1 MYTEIP
7 HHHSLA
13 RRLAGAVFLGL
24 ILFVLL
30 ALVVVL
36 TFVYLSER
44 ADAVNDAHEAGQA
57 LLTSVA
63 AMDWIPATE
72 IRNIFEALPV
82 MIEHQGQRPRNFTL
96 VNSQRRVIASTDM
109 ARAWAI
115 AAGLRQTTEAV
126 FAGDEERV
134 QRFAGE
140 DWLVMPVQGPEGEVR
155 GVLIVQVFSAQ
166 ILRVLTGGLALSGAL
181 TAGLLVVILV
191 FGAIGVRNLILR
203 PLAALLAG
211 ARAVRAGDLEHHVQ
225 ISSGDEFQ
233 TVAEAF
239 NEMNAALA
247 AQNRENVRLL
257 SDAEQRAAQMN
268 EYALRQSAL
277 VQLSAEL
284 VSAFEVDDI
293 CRRAVKGLHDTLGY
307 DYLGLFLVDEATG
320 DRVLRATV
328 GWTDAPPNW
337 RIPPGRGL
345 SERALL
351 DGQLHYTPD
360 VAQDPRYIPGLK
372 TGAEVDVPLIVG
384 QKVIGVLVAESSR
397 PHGFDQADFDV
408 LSAAAGQTALAIG
421 NARLLAGE
429 RQRADEL
436 DALRATLTDISS
448 ELEMPK
454 LLQALVERA
463 VTLLGASG
471 GDLALCDQTTA
482 QIVVAA
488 SHNMGKEYVG
498 TRLAPGEG
506 AAGRVI
512 ETCEP
517 LIVRD
522 YAVWE
527 GRSPQ
532 YSESPIHASMNV
544 PLMVGGL
551 VVGTIGVMHSDPLR
565 QFGPS
570 DLRLLSLFG
579 QQAAIAVSNARLYED
594 VQRRVGQLAALNE
607 IAQII
612 GSTIEIDAVL
622 ERIGEAV
629 RRALSAD
636 TYLVITVDEP
646 TGVHTLEILDDEGE
660 RFPKQELPPG
670 KGATGWVIRNRKPLL
685 LRDLPAEVPGL
696 GIEISLAGKPK
707 HSLSWLGVP
716 METAGRLVGVLA
728 VGSYRPSAFGEG
740 DVELLQNIA
749 QQAALAIE
757 HGRHHAEVEEQARR
771 DSLTQVFNHGYFLKQ
786 LQAEVV
792 RALEEG
798 RPLSLIMLD
807 VDYFK
812 QYNDTYGHVV
822 GDQVL
827 RLTVQAIGAHVK
839 RSDPVGRWGGEEF
852 TIALPGA
859 NCAQARGV
867 AERIRATLADLPLHD
882 RDGNPLPLPTVS
894 QGLAVLP
901 DEVENMDALIHL
913 ADWRLYQA
921 KERGRDQIESP
932 ACNEAGDVSPA

>member
-7 HHHSLA
+7 RRHSLA
-13 RRLAGAVFLGL
+13 RRLAGGVALGL
-24 ILFVLL
+24 VPFVLL
-30 ALVVVL
+30 AAAVVL
-36 TFVYLSER
+36 TFVYLTER
-44 ADAVNDAHEAGQA
+44 ADAVSDAHEAGQA

-72 IRNIFEALPV
+72 IRDIFEALPV
-82 MIEHQGQRPRNFTL
+82 MTEHQGQRLRNFTL
-96 VNSQRRVIASTDM
+96 VNSQRQVIASTDM

-126 FAGDEERV
+126 FARDEERLR
-134 QRFAGE
+134 QFAGE
-140 DWLVMPVQGPEGEVR
+140 DWLMMPVHGPEGEVR

-166 ILRVLTGGLALSGAL
+166 TLRVLTGGLALSGAL
-181 TAGLLVVILV
+181 TAGLLLVVSA

-211 ARAVRAGDLEHHVQ
+211 ARAVQAGDLEHRVQ

-257 SDAEQRAAQMN
+257 NEAEQRAAQMN

-277 VQLSAEL
+277 MQLSTQL
-284 VSAFEVDDI
+284 VSAFDVDDI
-293 CRRAVKGLHDTLGY
+293 CRRAAQGLHDTLGY

-320 DRVLRATV
+320 DRVLHASV

-360 VAQDPRYIPGLK
+360 VAQDPRYVPSLK

-454 LLQALVERA
+454 LLHALVERA
-463 VTLLGASG
+463 AALLGAFG
-471 GDLALCDQTTA
+471 GDLALRDQTTGE
-482 QIVVAA
+482 IVVAA
-488 SHNMGKEYVG
+488 SHNMGKEYIG

-506 AAGRVI
+506 AAGRVL

-517 LIVRD
+517 LIIAD
-522 YAVWE
+522 YAAWE

-532 YSESPIHASMNV
+532 YAEAPIHALMNV

-551 VVGTIGVMHSDPLR
+551 VVGAIGVVHSDPVR

-594 VQRRVGQLAALNE
+594 VRRRVGQLAALNE

-612 GSTIEIDAVL
+612 GSTIEIDTVL
-622 ERIGEAV
+622 EQIGEAV
-629 RRALSAD
+629 RRTLLAD
-636 TYLVITVDEP
+636 TYLVITVDDS
-646 TGVHTLEILDDEGE
+646 TGAHMLEILYDEGE

-670 KGATGWVIRNRKPLL
+670 KGASGWVIRNRTPLL
-685 LRDLPAEVPGL
+685 LRDLPIEAPAM
-696 GIEISLAGKPK
+696 GIEISMAGKRK
-707 HSLSWLGVP
+707 HLRSWLGVP
-716 METAGRLVGVLA
+716 METARHLAGVLA
-728 VGSYRPSAFGEG
+728 VGSYRPAAFGAE
-740 DVELLQNIA
+740 DMELLQNIA

-771 DSLTQVFNHGYFLKQ
+771 DSLTQVYNHGYFLKQ
-786 LQAEVV
+786 LQAETV
-792 RALEEG
+792 RALDTG
-798 RPLSLIMLD
+798 CPLALIMLD

-822 GDQVL
+822 GDHVL
-827 RLTVQAIGAHVK
+827 RLTVQAIHAHVK
-839 RSDPVGRWGGEEF
+839 RTDPVGRWGGEEF
-852 TIALPGA
+852 AIALPGA
-859 NCAQARGV
+859 NCAQARQV
-867 AERIRATLADLPLHD
+867 AERIRATLANLSLHD

-901 DEVENMDALIHL
+901 DETENMDVLIHL
-913 ADWRLYQA
+913 ADGRLYQA

-932 ACNEAGDVSPA
+932 EGGEAGGEQPA